1 MLKIFLFTVEETD
14 SGWVTPNQVI
24 REMSLVGL
32 RPVTG
37 HELLSLLASKPELIL
52 GGETMYFAALGD
64 QWISHGDTTGF
75 SIQNPNFDDGPND
88 PYLWIDTMQFDSEY
102 IDTMIFPA
110 VRK

>member
-1 MLKIFLFTVEETD
+1 MDLILPNISPPKQEGNAVLKIFLFTVEETD

-52 GGETMYFAALGD
+52 GG
-64 QWISHGDTTGF
+64 
-75 SIQNPNFDDGPND
+75 
-88 PYLWIDTMQFDSEY
+88 
-102 IDTMIFPA
+102 
-110 VRK
+110 